1 MTVQA
6 NFQQDFGKMTENNIT
21 LKSALLDDAATIAKT
36 ESECLNVAWS
46 EKSISDSISSGNY
59 KFFIASDKEKTVGSG
74 GIMMIFEEAE
84 ITNIAVLK
92 DYRRC
97 GIASLLLSSLLDEA
111 FSRGCESAFL
121 EVAKN
126 NIPALKLYEKFG
138 FEKINVRKNYYKDPP
153 DDAIIMKKILK

>member
-1 MTVQA
+1 MTAQLSL
-6 NFQQDFGKMTENNIT
+6 QQGFGKMTENNIT
-21 LKSALLDDAATIAKT
+21 LKSALLDDAKNIAMV
-36 ESECLNVAWS
+36 EGECLNVAWS
-46 EKSISDSISSGNY
+46 EKSIYESISSGNY
-59 KFFIASDKEKTVGSG
+59 KFFIASDKGKTVGSG
-74 GIMMIFEEAE
+74 GIMILFEEAE

-97 GIASLLLSSLLDEA
+97 GIASMLLSLLLDEA

-126 NIPALKLYEKFG
+126 NVPALKLYEKFG

-153 DDAIIMKKILK
+153 DDAIIMKKTLK